1 MGAARFSFRICR
13 ANWAHVDAWMMRV
26 FCHLHSALYR
36 GLHEVGSLQSC
47 SCKFELYH
55 MDLFF
60 QGSTRV
66 WAASGRSVL
75 YTPRSVS
82 HLREPVSGTPET
94 SAPKGLG
101 LRGFERRNFAVG
113 GCNRLPLTLLVQ
125 PNYPQKASAK
135 EEPWAGSVAGRNR
148 GTHDIKGTGLA
159 FMVMYLGQERSLRQT
174 HVAPMRPPLEATALF
189 IVFVGSERI
198 HIVCQG
204 AVFGSE
210 GVGQLS
216 AGITSMD
223 SWFRR
228 FQPYLNM

>member
-1 MGAARFSFRICR
+1 MCT
-13 ANWAHVDAWMMRV
+13 
-26 FCHLHSALYR
+26 ALYIEACTR
-36 GLHEVGSLQSC
+36 SGVCNRALPHGSIC
-47 SCKFELYH
+47 PRFK
-55 MDLFF
+55 
-60 QGSTRV
+60 TRV
-66 WAASGRSVL
+66 WVASGRSVL

-101 LRGFERRNFAVG
+101 LRGFERKNFAVG
-113 GCNRLPLTLLVQ
+113 ACNRLPLTLLVQ
-125 PNYPQKASAK
+125 PNYPQKALAK
-135 EEPWAGSVAGRNR
+135 GEPWAGSVEGRNR
-148 GTHDIKGTGLA
+148 GTHDIRGTGLA
-159 FMVMYLGQERSLRQT
+159 FMLMYLGQERSLRQT

-189 IVFVGSERI
+189 RVFVGSERI

-228 FQPYLNM
+228 FQPHLNM